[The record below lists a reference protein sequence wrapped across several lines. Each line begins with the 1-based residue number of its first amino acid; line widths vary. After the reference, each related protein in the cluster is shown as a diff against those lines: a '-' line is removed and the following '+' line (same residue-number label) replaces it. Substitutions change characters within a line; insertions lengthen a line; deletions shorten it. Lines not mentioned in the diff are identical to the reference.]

1 MFRKLYSLS
10 EFQQYFFISKASI
23 IIMAVEQ
30 ALTLITIMREV
41 VQAPSKHI
49 LSQLQ
54 ISMEAF
60 NLIYFFQKLQ

>member
-1 MFRKLYSLS
+1 
-10 EFQQYFFISKASI
+10 
-23 IIMAVEQ
+23 MAVEQ